1 MAPRPKPRRL
11 GDVLLAH
18 GLITRDERREALEK
32 QKTSDKRLGEIL
44 VEGGILTRDE
54 LNWALGSLLEIPY
67 VELEPAMV
75 DPEVVRLV
83 PPELLRRYQ
92 AVPMVQF
99 GDELTVAMADPTDTQ
114 AIADI
119 AAITGAEVKI
129 AMADAM
135 AVADVLESLPI
146 EGGPLEAPRI
156 QIAGPSRRPPS
167 REQLL
172 ADESG
177 ETLVLYHL
185 RRAHQKGAD
194 EILFQ
199 PGDQTFR
206 VRYRVHG
213 RFVDDAVYPGEFLG
227 IVITRLK
234 LMTSLDLEA
243 GIVFQE
249 GQVPLDIGGRALEIL
264 ASVYSTMDGPG
275 ARIRIRVKRVDP
287 WPLRKLGFAK
297 AARSQLLRAAA
308 ASSGLIVVCGPR
320 RGGCSTTLYSLLA
333 EAASPGR
340 DVVTLQSFTG
350 YRYPDAT
357 QLEMPY
363 GPEYL
368 TVLGR
373 IAEQGPDMVLAE
385 GLHDPD
391 FWTALRPQAL
401 PSMLLLGEMRAED
414 SLTALALLRETA
426 IGGAV
431 LASSLRL
438 IVAQRLVPRLDPQ
451 AREVH
456 SPPSHV
462 LDRVVADVPDASGGQ
477 YCRAVA
483 DADGH
488 KIFRGLELIYEILEP
503 DDALRDLLC
512 EGAPTAHLREACE
525 RAGMTTLR
533 ECAVAKAARGLI
545 ELEEAL

>member
-1 MAPRPKPRRL
+1 M
-11 GDVLLAH
+11 
-18 GLITRDERREALEK
+18 
-32 QKTSDKRLGEIL
+32 
-44 VEGGILTRDE
+44 
-54 LNWALGSLLEIPY
+54 
-67 VELEPAMV
+67 
-75 DPEVVRLV
+75 
-83 PPELLRRYQ
+83 
-92 AVPMVQF
+92 
-99 GDELTVAMADPTDTQ
+99 
-114 AIADI
+114 
-119 AAITGAEVKI
+119 
-129 AMADAM
+129 
-135 AVADVLESLPI
+135 
-146 EGGPLEAPRI
+146 
-156 QIAGPSRRPPS
+156 
-167 REQLL
+167 
-172 ADESG
+172 
-177 ETLVLYHL
+177 
-185 RRAHQKGAD
+185 
-194 EILFQ
+194 
-199 PGDQTFR
+199 
-206 VRYRVHG
+206 
-213 RFVDDAVYPGEFLG
+213 
-227 IVITRLK
+227 
-234 LMTSLDLEA
+234 
-243 GIVFQE
+243 
-249 GQVPLDIGGRALEIL
+249 
-264 ASVYSTMDGPG
+264 
-275 ARIRIRVKRVDP
+275 
-287 WPLRKLGFAK
+287 
-297 AARSQLLRAAA
+297 
-308 ASSGLIVVCGPR
+308 
-320 RGGCSTTLYSLLA
+320 
-333 EAASPGR
+333 
-340 DVVTLQSFTG
+340 TLQSFTG

-462 LDRVVADVPDASGGQ
+462 LDRVVAGVPDAAGGQ